1 MGKPQNRA
9 SNPQRCILC
18 FCQMQIHTEPSCPCF
33 YTLRQ
38 NSSQRLLHL
47 LNKKTGKWHPNTWDH
62 KGVGQLSNSG
72 LWGTAHTAHY
82 HYVSSFKS
90 ELKSK
95 ASSSAWKWGERRC
108 RVFSLLSSHHQAGC
122 CWGRFISS
130 LLGRRK
136 DPAGLLSRFGGSLQA
151 PTSCVRFGALFPPH
165 PPFCYMPSCPL
176 PSQTPLVSSTACKV
190 TQPRWCCKGWKELIC
205 PHKAAAARHMVA
217 VCSRI
222 HSPAPFFYLMGG
234 RSDPRVAPQLDV
246 KL

>member
-38 NSSQRLLHL
+38 NLSQRLLHL

-82 HYVSSFKS
+82 HYVSSFNS

-130 LLGRRK
+130 LLGHRK

-151 PTSCVRFGALFPPH
+151 PTSHVRFGALFLLTLHSATCPAAPSHPNSPSFQHSVQSDAAKMMLQGLEGAHLPP
-165 PPFCYMPSCPL
+165 
-176 PSQTPLVSSTACKV
+176 
-190 TQPRWCCKGWKELIC
+190 
-205 PHKAAAARHMVA
+205 
-217 VCSRI
+217 
-222 HSPAPFFYLMGG
+222 
-234 RSDPRVAPQLDV
+234 
-246 KL
+246 